1 MKLKEQLLGI
11 FQKFGIDPNAHGVQF
26 ESEVKLEAEARLA
39 DGNMIYTSADD
50 FGVGS
55 DCFMKD
61 ADGNVFPVGA
71 GEYPLEDGKILIV
84 GEDGKIAEVKE
95 VEVESEMSSEDIIAT
110 INSLSQKI
118 SELQGALDAKNAE
131 LTAVSEELA
140 KVKNDAVVSATELA
154 ALKKAPATASVK
166 EKKATLSASAPAKPW
181 GQMTYQERVL
191 AQIQNI
197 KK

>member
-1 MKLKEQLLGI
+1 MKLKDQLVGI
-11 FQKFGIDPNAHGVQF
+11 FQKFGIDPNAHGVKF
-26 ESEVKLEAEARLA
+26 ETEVKLEAEARLA

-55 DCFMKD
+55 DCYMKD

-95 VEVESEMSSEDIIAT
+95 MEVESEMSSEDIIAT

-118 SELQGALDAKNAE
+118 SELQSSLDAKNAE
-131 LTAVSEELA
+131 LNAVSEELA
-140 KVKNDAVVSATELA
+140 KEKNDATVSATELA

-166 EKKATLSASAPAKPW
+166 EKKTALSASAPAKAW
-181 GQMTYQERVL
+181 SQMTYEERIMS
-191 AQIQNI
+191 QIQNI

>member
-39 DGNMIYTSADD
+39 DGNMIYTSGTD

-55 DCFMKD
+55 DAYMKD
-61 ADGNVFPVGA
+61 ADGNVFPCGA

-95 VEVESEMSSEDIIAT
+95 MDMATEMSSEDIIAT

-131 LTAVSEELA
+131 LTSVSEELA

-166 EKKATLSASAPAKPW
+166 EKKAALSAAPAPKAW
-181 GQMTYQERVL
+181 SQMTYQERVM